1 MKNAMTHAVLA
12 GILLALSAG
21 AVRAQEEELVDRV
34 VAVVEDR
41 AVMQSE
47 IDVELRRF
55 MMESNKRSLTADEE
69 AGARAEIL
77 QSLVADLLM
86 TVHAEKLGVEV
97 ADEEVE
103 QRLDE
108 TINNFKRQIGGD
120 AAFQRQLEREGMTLA
135 RLRAD
140 YREKIKANLLIRRML
155 RQEVMS
161 DVAVTEGEVRRY
173 YREHADELPLRPAT
187 VTLAHIKIVPE
198 VSGSAADTSRTE
210 IDRIWRR
217 LQAGED
223 FAELAKTCS
232 DCPSASYGGSLGYA
246 KLADYNSPA
255 FENTVRGLTV
265 GEVSEPVLT
274 RFGWHIIKLEDVR
287 GEEVLLRHI
296 LARAESG
303 AADIEAAAALAR
315 SVRDSIAAGAAF
327 GEMAKRHSGDA
338 DTREDGGLIG
348 EVPVEDLPEHIREV
362 VDGIADGG
370 ISPVIREEEGFRI
383 LRVLGRTPARAFTF
397 EESREELRRVIENR
411 KVQERLQEYVD
422 GLKKIYHVD
431 VKEAAS
437 G

>member
-1 MKNAMTHAVLA
+1 MNSATARTALA
-12 GILLALSAG
+12 GLLLFLCAG

-47 IDVELRRF
+47 IDVELRRY
-55 MMESNKRSLTADEE
+55 MMESNKRSLTAEEE
-69 AGARAEIL
+69 ALARSEIL
-77 QSLVADLLM
+77 QSLVADILM

-97 ADEEVE
+97 DDDEVE

-108 TINNFKRQIGGD
+108 TIDNFKRQIGGEE
-120 AAFQRQLEREGMTLA
+120 AFQRQLEREGMTLSQ
-135 RLRAD
+135 LRSN
-140 YREKIKANLLIRRML
+140 YREKIKANILIRRLL

-161 DVAVTEGEVRRY
+161 DITVTEGEVRRY
-173 YREHADELPLRPAT
+173 YREHAAELPTRPAT
-187 VTLAHIKIVPE
+187 VTLAHIKIVPD
-198 VSGSAADTSRTE
+198 VSDSAADTSRAV
-210 IDRIWRR
+210 IDDIWRR

-246 KLADYNSPA
+246 KLADYDSPA
-255 FENTVRGLTV
+255 FEKAVRGLTV

-274 RFGWHIIKLEDVR
+274 RFGWHLIRLEDVR

-296 LARAESG
+296 LTRVESG
-303 AADIEAAAALAR
+303 TADIEAAAALAR
-315 SVRDSIAAGAAF
+315 SVRDSIAAGADF
-327 GEMAKRHSGDA
+327 GEMAARHSSDA
-338 DTREDGGLIG
+338 DTREQGGLIG

-362 VDGIADGG
+362 VAEVPDDGV
-370 ISPVIREEEGFRI
+370 SPVIREEEGFRI
-383 LRVLGRTPARAFTF
+383 IRVLGRTAARPFTF

-411 KVQERLQEYVD
+411 KVQERLQGYVEE
-422 GLKKIYHVD
+422 LKKIYHVD
-431 VKEAAS
+431 VKGATA